1 MTEPAASSQLP
12 LSQALRTTTA
22 AAHESAE
29 RSSFIDDLTQGQ
41 ACYRAFVALAAQQLV
56 IYRALEETLHEHYLD
71 HPVLAPVDDR
81 RLDRVASLEHDL
93 SVLVGPDH
101 DVQLADG
108 RLPLAPAT
116 VDYATFLREHHSPEV
131 LLAHHYVRY
140 LGDLSG
146 GQIIATLAQRHY
158 GVPAEGLTFH
168 RFAGIDKLKVYKDGY
183 RAALDTVPLTASQ
196 RRRTL
201 DAAVH
206 AFALNESV
214 FAALAAARA
223 PQHAAAG
230 LAG

>member
-1 MTEPAASSQLP
+1 MTEPSASSQLA

-29 RSSFIDDLTQGQ
+29 RSSFIDDLTQGR

-116 VDYATFLREHHSPEV
+116 VGYATFLREHG
-131 LLAHHYVRY
+131 R
-140 LGDLSG
+140 D
-146 GQIIATLAQRHY
+146 
-158 GVPAEGLTFH
+158 GVPLYIFYPPNKAPKVLPQILTPGLVL
-168 RFAGIDKLKVYKDGY
+168 ANLDG
-183 RAALDTVPLTASQ
+183 AK
-196 RRRTL
+196 
-201 DAAVH
+201 
-206 AFALNESV
+206 
-214 FAALAAARA
+214 
-223 PQHAAAG
+223 G
-230 LAG
+230 